1 MRSSTQRV
9 LSHADRYERSIR
21 MANEVRL
28 GKTIPEVARAFRV
41 NIETVRRACKQ
52 HNPDDA
58 ARPVRQFA

>member
-1 MRSSTQRV
+1 
-9 LSHADRYERSIR
+9 